1 MSRRKFSPAGAGCHH
16 APVNPRRIRHME
28 ALLMKPPF
36 KLGWADYAL
45 IVLTCLL
52 ILLFFERWTQPVND
66 WLREMTAPQN
76 PIPGGAR

>member
-1 MSRRKFSPAGAGCHH
+1 MKF
-16 APVNPRRIRHME
+16 
-28 ALLMKPPF
+28 PF